1 MSKGSFIMHLDSLS
15 VLDELTD
22 EQAGKLFKAIKKY
35 QAGECIGEQEFWLKI
50 AFLVFKNQ
58 FDRDADKYEKFTD
71 KQSERGTIGNLKRW
85 NPDLYKKYIN
95 KEITLEE
102 ASIIAKY
109 RTGDKSIAEIANSVS
124 VSDSKSKSESDII
137 TRTPDFFQ
145 FSFSKTQFEHLPEE
159 FQSQTD
165 KENWV
170 KWQNLNE
177 HIDRNLKEIRK
188 IEQQMNH
195 KEYLNFK
202 EKYIGKNKLAL
213 NTVLKLLENFN
224 NHRQAAQK
232 YLAVYPAL
240 CKWADIELSQK
251 QSSVVNQ

>member
-35 QAGECIGEQEFWLKI
+35 QAGECIGEQEFWLRI
-50 AFLVFKNQ
+50 AFLAFKNQ
-58 FDRDADKYEKFTD
+58 FDRDTGKYEKFID
-71 KQSERGTIGNLKRW
+71 KQSEKGVIGNLKRW
-85 NPDLYKKYIN
+85 NPDLHKKYIN

-109 RTGDKSIAEIANSVS
+109 RTGDKSIAEVAYSVS
-124 VSDSKSKSESDII
+124 DSDSKSKSESDSI

-145 FSFSKTQFEHLPEE
+145 FSFSKTEFEHLPKE
-159 FQSQTD
+159 FQRQTD

>member
-1 MSKGSFIMHLDSLS
+1 MSNSQQDRKSIVFYRSFYDSIRELPDDAQLIIYRAIMEYSFDFKEEMDLSGLPKAIFILIKPLLDSNLAKYKAGIENGYKGADS
-15 VLDELTD
+15 GKKGGRPSKKPSTD
-22 EQAGKLFKAIKKY
+22 ENKNPQETLIKPSNVDVDVDVDVDYNEDKERE
-35 QAGECIGEQEFWLKI
+35 GE
-50 AFLVFKNQ
+50 
-58 FDRDADKYEKFTD
+58 
-71 KQSERGTIGNLKRW
+71 
-85 NPDLYKKYIN
+85 
-95 KEITLEE
+95 
-102 ASIIAKY
+102 
-109 RTGDKSIAEIANSVS
+109 
-124 VSDSKSKSESDII
+124 II

-145 FSFSKTQFEHLPEE
+145 FSFSKTQFEHLPKE
-159 FQSQTD
+159 FQRQTD